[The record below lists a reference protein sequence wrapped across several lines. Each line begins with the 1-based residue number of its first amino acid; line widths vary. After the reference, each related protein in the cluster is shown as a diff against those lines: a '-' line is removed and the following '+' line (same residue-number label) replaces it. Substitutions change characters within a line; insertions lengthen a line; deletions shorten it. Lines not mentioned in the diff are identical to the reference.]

1 MLMQKQFTAIL
12 IILLTCFFSCKKAI
26 EQKKQDLIV
35 QAMTSG
41 RWIIQN
47 YTAGNTD
54 VTAEFTGY
62 EFQFYNNGTVD
73 GIYNSSATS
82 GTWAGNASQLT
93 MSANFPNT
101 GRPLSRLNGLWKITD
116 NSWTYVNASLDT
128 NRLKLIKK

>member
-41 RWIIQN
+41 RWIVQN